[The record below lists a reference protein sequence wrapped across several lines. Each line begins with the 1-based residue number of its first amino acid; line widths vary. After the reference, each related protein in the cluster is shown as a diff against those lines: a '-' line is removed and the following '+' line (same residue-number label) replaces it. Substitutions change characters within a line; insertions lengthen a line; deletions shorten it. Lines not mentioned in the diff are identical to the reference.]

1 MSSSPS
7 LLPYCPCLTAIL
19 PLPTRTQLMLSYIWS
34 YYIVPTSRF
43 VDDFVAH
50 GDDILIFQ
58 HRLLIHFRHRL
69 FCRHGNDSCKVDRD
83 SNQEEGEREN
93 EEENNQEEEE
103 KDKEKEK
110 EKEKG

>member
-1 MSSSPS
+1 
-7 LLPYCPCLTAIL
+7 
-19 PLPTRTQLMLSYIWS
+19 MLSYIWS

-93 EEENNQEEEE
+93 EEENNKEEEE